1 MNICLEAHFAKV
13 KRTFPDMDDKR
24 ALDSVYIGISQAV
37 AGVGTHEDLKEL
49 VKQYNALLS
58 GIMKEAI

>member
-1 MNICLEAHFAKV
+1 MNICLEANFTKV

-24 ALDSVYIGISQAV
+24 ALDSVYIGVSQAV

-49 VKQYNALLS
+49 VKQYNDLLS
-58 GIMKEAI
+58 TVTKEAI